1 MTYVLELEN
10 ITKTYSQAGHYVK
23 VIEETNLRIKPGE
36 IIAIVGPSGSGKST
50 LLHIAGLLES
60 PTHGKVKIF
69 GTDCSNMNENKR
81 TSIRGMNIGF
91 IYQFHNLLSDFTALE
106 NVMMPKLINGFSRKN
121 AKAAASSILKGIGLQ
136 NRLHHLPGTLS
147 GGEQQRVAIAR
158 ALVNKPNLILAD
170 EPTGNLDPENSK
182 FVFNLLISAVR
193 NLGSGCILVTHNL
206 SLTENADRV
215 LTFKERKLIES

>member
-1 MTYVLELEN
+1 M
-10 ITKTYSQAGHYVK
+10 
-23 VIEETNLRIKPGE
+23 
-36 IIAIVGPSGSGKST
+36 
-50 LLHIAGLLES
+50 
-60 PTHGKVKIF
+60 
-69 GTDCSNMNENKR
+69 
-81 TSIRGMNIGF
+81 RGMHIGF
-91 IYQFHNLLSDFTALE
+91 IYQFHNLLSDFTAME
-106 NVMMPKLINGFSRKN
+106 NVMMPKIINGFSTQN
-121 AKAAASSILKGIGLQ
+121 AQAAATSILKGIGLQ
-136 NRLHHLPGTLS
+136 HRINHLPGSLS

-215 LTFKERKLIES
+215 LTFKERKLIEI